1 MNKIQI
7 CKKVQQPTGY
17 ESSVPES
24 FPKARLFVLPQNILL
39 KAVEAER
46 LIGKLD
52 GITLTLPDINFFLR
66 MFSYKDATS
75 SAQIEGTQATMA
87 DALEVSAEIENN
99 QTDASD
105 IVFYINALEY
115 GIKRLEDFPIS
126 LRFIREIHKKL
137 LDGARATHFADP
149 GEFRKNQNWIG
160 GTNLTNAT
168 FIPVPH
174 TEMNDTLNDL
184 EKFIYNETATLP
196 IISIA
201 YIHAQFE
208 TIHPFLDGNGRVGR
222 LLITFL
228 LMKKGLLEKTVLFLS
243 SYFKKHKK
251 VYYDKLS
258 GYHDNG
264 DVFEWVEFFLD
275 GVIETAKESIETSSK
290 IRKIRDKDMEKIL
303 GLSKR
308 ESESGVKVLNYLF
321 QYPIVTTK
329 SIMKA
334 TGFTR
339 AGAQRV
345 IDRFIG
351 LGILEEEE
359 KGTNYDVKYT
369 YKEYF
374 MAFVK

>member
-1 MNKIQI
+1 MNKVNI

-17 ESSVPES
+17 SASVPES
-24 FPKARLFVLPQNILL
+24 FPKEELFCVPQNILL

-87 DALEVSAEIENN
+87 DALEVSADIENN

-115 GIKRLEDFPIS
+115 GIGRLEDFPIS
-126 LRFIREIHKKL
+126 LRFIREIHQKL
-137 LDGARATHFADP
+137 MDGARATHFADP
-149 GEFRKNQNWIG
+149 GEFRKSQNWIG
-160 GTNLTNAT
+160 GTNLNNAT

-174 TEMNDTLNDL
+174 AEMGDSLNDL
-184 EKFIYNETATLP
+184 EKFIYDDISTLP
-196 IISIA
+196 LISIA

-208 TIHPFLDGNGRVGR
+208 TVHPFLDGNGRVGR

-228 LMKKGLLEKTVLFLS
+228 LMKKGVLEKPVLFLS
-243 SYFKKHKK
+243 SYFKKHQKI
-251 VYYDKLS
+251 YYEKLS
-258 GYHDNG
+258 RYHDEG
-264 DVFEWVEFFLD
+264 DVFAWVEFFLD
-275 GVIETAKESIETSSK
+275 GVIETAKEAIETSSE
-290 IRKIRDKDMEKIL
+290 IRSIRDRDMEKIQ

-321 QYPIVTTK
+321 EHPIVTTK
-329 SIMKA
+329 SVMKA

-339 AGAQRV
+339 AGAQKV
-345 IDRFIG
+345 IDRFVG
-351 LGILEEEE
+351 LDILVEEE
-359 KGTNYDVKYT
+359 KESNYDVKYT
-369 YKEYF
+369 YEEYF
-374 MAFVK
+374 MAFVN